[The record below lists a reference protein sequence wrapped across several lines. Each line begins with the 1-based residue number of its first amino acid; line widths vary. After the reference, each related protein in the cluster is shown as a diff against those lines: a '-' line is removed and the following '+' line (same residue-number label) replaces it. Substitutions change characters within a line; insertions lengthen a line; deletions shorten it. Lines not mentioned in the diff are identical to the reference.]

1 MTLSLPIPHK
11 TLSPNARC
19 HWTTKA
25 RHTKTHRNLAKLV
38 TLSALGGDTPPTF
51 TGYTLAFF
59 FPDARR
65 RDDDNA
71 SASCK
76 AYRDGIADALRVDD
90 NTLAIAGRQSIT
102 IDRKNPRVEITL
114 IP

>member
-1 MTLSLPIPHK
+1 M
-11 TLSPNARC
+11 LSPNARC
-19 HWTTKA
+19 HWTAKA
-25 RHTKTHRNLAKLV
+25 RHTKTHRNQAKLV
-38 TLSALGGDTPPTF
+38 ALSALGGQSAPAF
-51 TGYTLAFF
+51 SGYTLTFF

-71 SASCK
+71 AAACK

-90 NTLAIAGRQSIT
+90 HTLALAGRPTIA
-102 IDRKNPRVEITL
+102 IDRSNPRVEITL